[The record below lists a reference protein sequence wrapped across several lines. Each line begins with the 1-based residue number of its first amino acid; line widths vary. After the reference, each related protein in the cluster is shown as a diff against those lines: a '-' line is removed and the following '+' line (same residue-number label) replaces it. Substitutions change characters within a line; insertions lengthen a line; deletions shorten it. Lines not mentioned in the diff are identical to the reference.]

1 VSFLRNASSMS
12 SASVAWRV
20 FLAGK
25 PRTAQSSI
33 WPMELRVSISKSNS
47 LRLLADASIAKT
59 GFAEA
64 KRLFRFRSSLTA
76 GRDSPWLRIRWV
88 DQGHQCLHRQCP
100 PG

>member
-1 VSFLRNASSMS
+1 MS
-12 SASVAWRV
+12 SASAAWRV

-33 WPMELRVSISKSNS
+33 WSMELRVAISKSNS

-64 KRLFRFRSSLTA
+64 KRLSALSF
-76 GRDSPWLRIRWV
+76 IV
-88 DQGHQCLHRQCP
+88 DRGARQTR
-100 PG
+100 PGSG